1 MLCHSVVVRIIFKR
15 MNCPTS
21 HWFGGSHS
29 KAGGHCVWHTQ
40 QALSGRMS
48 ARMAAIEQTQAEF
61 RQQLSDI
68 LLTSQNNEQA
78 LKANS

>member
-1 MLCHSVVVRIIFKR
+1 M
-15 MNCPTS
+15 
-21 HWFGGSHS
+21 
-29 KAGGHCVWHTQ
+29 WHTQ